1 MSHKPIVIFGIGK
14 IADVAFQHMKRDNSH
29 EVVAFTCDRQWLPK
43 AEGSTFHDLPVHAFE
58 DLESRYPADRF
69 ALFIAI
75 GYHELNAARAERY
88 TQAKSRGYELTN
100 YVSLRANVGP
110 WLHIGDNC
118 LVLDGVGIQP
128 GTVIG
133 SNVSIWNNTLIGH
146 HSKVDDHCWLAANA
160 TLGGCVRLGERS
172 FVGLN
177 ATVGGEVELGERCFV
192 GGGANVMRSA
202 PPKSV
207 YVAPSTE
214 KFRLDS
220 DAFVRMT
227 RMPAMGRREVG

>member
-1 MSHKPIVIFGIGK
+1 MPHKRIVIFGIGK

-29 EVVAFTCDRQWLPK
+29 EVVGFTCDRQWLPD
-43 AEGSTFHDLPVHAFE
+43 AEASTFHDLPVYPFE
-58 DLESRYPADRF
+58 DLESRYPPDQF
-69 ALFIAI
+69 ALFIAV
-75 GYHELNAARAERY
+75 GYHELNAVRAEKY
-88 TQAKSRGYELTN
+88 FQAKNRGYELTS
-100 YVSLRANVGP
+100 YVSRRADVGP
-110 WLHIGDNC
+110 WLQIGDNC
-118 LVLDGVGIQP
+118 LILDGVGIQP
-128 GTVIG
+128 GVAIG

-160 TLGGCVRLGERS
+160 TLGGCVHLGANS

-177 ATVGGEVELGERCFV
+177 ATIGGEVDVGERCFI

-207 YVAPSTE
+207 YVASSTE

-220 DAFVRMT
+220 DAFIRMT
-227 RMPAMGRREVG
+227 RMPAMGRSESR